1 MWCRCGG
8 VGHTSGKNRLEG
20 PRVRSYL
27 QCTPTDPYPKVKTL
41 TRRSA
46 KASGR
51 LVGPRCTVTPMR
63 DYRKHLQKRYGV
75 DGEAL
80 WDVLDCMIAGRPW
93 VPVLPDGRE
102 APPVVPTTADRVG
115 AVKLA
120 LAYLHGSPVNTVE
133 VRGKLEHHHVRAQ
146 LEALDTQ
153 TLARI
158 ASGEVID
165 VLPEPSVPSLPSGE
179 PQPQPFADWF
189 QAPDDAG

>member
-1 MWCRCGG
+1 M
-8 VGHTSGKNRLEG
+8 
-20 PRVRSYL
+20 RSYL
-27 QCTPTDPYPKVKTL
+27 QCVHTDPSPKVKTL
-41 TRRSA
+41 TSGSVGDRHQGLWTPRRA
-46 KASGR
+46 ALYR
-51 LVGPRCTVTPMR
+51 RPMR

-80 WDVLDCMIAGRPW
+80 WDVLDAMIAGKPW